1 MNQGAGE
8 ARDPP
13 SPPPAGRGAGGGS
26 ILYLDEPFRTLW
38 AGQDAFQAAQALQ
51 GKVLR
56 ELAGRRTL
64 RTEVGGRGYYVK
76 LHRGVGWGEILKNL
90 VTARLPVLGA
100 EHEWH
105 AIKRLTELGVDTM
118 KAVAFGRRGSNPA
131 KLESFIVTE
140 ELAPTVSLEDFCRD
154 WPARPPAPALKRAL
168 IARVAEMAGK
178 MHRGGVNHR
187 DCYLCHFLLH
197 TEPIPTPERLR
208 LSLIDL
214 HRAQVRAGA
223 APRRWRD
230 KDLAALHFSTLEIG
244 LTARDRLRFLRAYFE
259 RPLRDILIEEA
270 DLLAHLAREGA
281 RLTERYRRK
290 FAPQGAS

>member
-1 MNQGAGE
+1 MSQPE
-8 ARDPP
+8 T
-13 SPPPAGRGAGGGS
+13 
-26 ILYLDEPFRTLW
+26 LFLDEPFRTLW
-38 AGQDAFQAAQALQ
+38 AGQDAFQAARALQ

-56 ELAGRRTL
+56 ELEGRRTL
-64 RTEVGGRGYYVK
+64 RTEVGGRGYYAK
-76 LHRGVGWGEILKNL
+76 LHRGVGWGEIFKNL

-100 EHEWH
+100 EHEWQ
-105 AIKRLTELGVDTM
+105 AIRRLAELGVDTM

-140 ELAPTVSLEDFCRD
+140 ELAPTTSLEDYCRD
-154 WPARPPAPALKRAL
+154 WPARPPAPALKRAI

-197 TEPIPTPERLR
+197 TEPPPSPAVLR

-214 HRAQVRAGA
+214 HRAQIREGT

-244 LTARDRLRFLRAYFE
+244 LTARDRLRFLRAYFG
-259 RPLRDILIEEA
+259 RPLRDTLEVEA
-270 DLLAHLAREGA
+270 ALLVQLEREGE
-281 RLTERYRRK
+281 RLMERYRRK
-290 FAPQGAS
+290 FVPKAGT